1 MNSNNGLVIFLEQA
15 FSMIRISDM
24 TEKMTTQGFIGTY
37 NVHYNQQIYD
47 KLQYQQCT
55 HEKYTD

>member
-1 MNSNNGLVIFLEQA
+1 MVIFLEQA

-37 NVHYNQQIYD
+37 NVPYNQQIYD